1 MAGRVNTA
9 LNLSVFAGA
18 FALQA
23 SVGWAI
29 DLVAAGTGW
38 GAGESHRAVIAGLM
52 VLQALSLAWYWPVTR
67 KPAAVP

>member
-1 MAGRVNTA
+1 MNTA

-29 DLVAAGTGW
+29 DLVAGATGW
-38 GAGESHRAVIAGLM
+38 NAGESHRAVIAGLM
-52 VLQALSLAWYWPVTR
+52 ALQLGALAWYWPVTR
-67 KPAAVP
+67 KPAAAP

>member
-1 MAGRVNTA
+1 VNTA

-29 DLVAAGTGW
+29 DLVSTATGW
-38 GAGESHRAVIAGLM
+38 SAGESHRAVIAGLM
-52 VLQALSLAWYWPVTR
+52 ALQLVALAWYWPVTR
-67 KPAAVP
+67 RAGAVP